1 MKLAKTAGVVSI
13 LCAFLLGSCKT
24 PITPIETRVIPNV
37 ITLAKINSKGIN
49 PLNANDWL
57 SPTWLAPEDWW
68 RSLPTT
74 QPPRAGLHGVVG
86 FEILFDTQGG
96 ASKFRQDLY
105 RVGFSYDLTPHQ
117 NLRGLVTKAELT
129 FFSAVL
135 PPGVGLNSL
144 CQPVTGGGGSLIV
157 LAPAATLPTAPL
169 RMVYLGSAN
178 AAAPYPSGTRLFS
191 IPQGPPQTWL
201 GGTIAPGVTAMATGQ
216 GTASFTVDVTAPVNA
231 ALERGATALSF
242 MISGSDEAN
251 VTVFPPGAQD
261 CRTTYRIDDLVI
273 THL

>member
-1 MKLAKTAGVVSI
+1 VKLAKRAGVISV
-13 LCAFLLGSCKT
+13 LCAFLLGASCQT
-24 PITPIETRVIPNV
+24 PITQIETRVSPNV
-37 ITLAKINSKGIN
+37 ITLAKSNSKGIN

-74 QPPRAGLHGVVG
+74 QPPRAGLHAVVG
-86 FEILFDTQGG
+86 FDILFDTQGG

-105 RVGFSYDLTPHQ
+105 RAGFSYGLTSHQ
-117 NLRGLVTKAELT
+117 SLRGLVTKAELT

-135 PPGVGLNSL
+135 PSGIRPNSL

-157 LAPAATLPTAPL
+157 LAPTATLPTAPL
-169 RMVYLGSAN
+169 RMAYLGSGN
-178 AAAPYPSGTRLFS
+178 AATPYPLGTRVSS
-191 IPQGPPQTWL
+191 IPQPWVS
-201 GGTIAPGVTAMATGQ
+201 GTIAPRMTTIATGQ
-216 GTASFTVDVTAPVNA
+216 GTASFTVDVTALVDA
-231 ALERGATALSF
+231 ALNRGATELSF

-251 VTVFPPGAQD
+251 VTVFPPGATD
-261 CRTTYRIDDLVI
+261 CKTIYRIGELVI